1 MYMENVRLESFQQER
16 FQQVLTCWNQSLIY
30 DGIDEERF
38 KQLILLDENFNPDL
52 FLLAMNDEKVVGFCY
67 GIRRKIPYLERGL
80 EENRGWIVIM
90 GVLPEYQNQGIG
102 TMLCDEVEKR
112 LKDMGTK
119 EITLCA
125 YSPNYF
131 FPGID
136 KRYQKAISFFEN
148 RNYVYRTESVSMQR
162 SLWDYHMAD
171 QYKEKLASLE
181 KDGIHIIRYNDE
193 YMLPLLNYLLEN
205 FGAGWKRNALIAM
218 QKKEAEDTILLVVDE
233 QKNILGFCM
242 RKIDGNDAR
251 FGPFGVSEHLRSKGI
266 GGVLFEYMMQEMK
279 QKGIYYLYF
288 LWTDGAA
295 QRFYERHDVKVYRT
309 YQLYR
314 KEV

>member
-1 MYMENVRLESFQQER
+1 MENIRLESFQQER

-52 FLLAMNDEKVVGFCY
+52 FLLALNQEKVVGFCY
-67 GIRRKIPYLERGL
+67 GVRRKIPYLERGL

-136 KRYQKAISFFEN
+136 KRYQQAISFFEN
-148 RNYVYRTESVSMQR
+148 RNYVNRAESVSMQR

>member
-1 MYMENVRLESFQQER
+1 MENIRLESFQQER

-52 FLLAMNDEKVVGFCY
+52 FLLALNQEKVVGFCY
-67 GIRRKIPYLERGL
+67 GVRRKIPYLERGL

-136 KRYQKAISFFEN
+136 KRYQQAISFFEN
-148 RNYVYRTESVSMQR
+148 RNYVNRAESVSMQR

-251 FGPFGVSEHLRSKGI
+251 LDLLV
-266 GGVLFEYMMQEMK
+266 
-279 QKGIYYLYF
+279 
-288 LWTDGAA
+288 
-295 QRFYERHDVKVYRT
+295 
-309 YQLYR
+309 
-314 KEV
+314 

>member
-1 MYMENVRLESFQQER
+1 MENIRIESFQQDKLE
-16 FQQVLTCWNQSLIY
+16 QVLSCWNESLIY
-30 DGIDEERF
+30 DGIDEGRF
-38 KQLILLDENFNPDL
+38 KQLILLDENFNPNL
-52 FLLAMNDEKVVGFCY
+52 FLLALHQDEVVGFCY
-67 GIRRKIPYLERGL
+67 GIKRKIPYLERGL

-90 GVLPEYQNQGIG
+90 GVRPIYQNQGIG
-102 TMLCDEVEKR
+102 TLLCNEVEKR
-112 LKDMGTK
+112 LKDNGTK

-136 KRYQKAISFFEN
+136 KRYEKAISFFEN
-148 RNYVYRTESVSMQR
+148 RKYVYRAQSVSMQR
-162 SLWDYHMAD
+162 SLWDYHMANE
-171 QYKEKLASLE
+171 YKEKIKSLE
-181 KDGIHIIRYNDE
+181 SEGIRIIRYNDE
-193 YMLPLLNYLLEN
+193 YMYPLLDYLLEN

-218 QKKEAEDTILLVVDE
+218 QKNEATDTILLVVDN
-233 QKNILGFCM
+233 QKKILGFCM

-251 FGPFGVSEHLRSKGI
+251 FGPFGVSAHLRSKGI
-266 GGVLFEYMMQEMK
+266 GGALFEYMMQEMK

-295 QRFYERHDVKVYRT
+295 QRFYERHGVKVYRT

>member
-1 MYMENVRLESFQQER
+1 MENVRLESFQQER

-38 KQLILLDENFNPDL
+38 KQLILLDENFNPNL
-52 FLLAMNDEKVVGFCY
+52 FLLALNQEKVVGFCY
-67 GIRRKIPYLERGL
+67 GVRRKIPYLERGL

-119 EITLCA
+119 QITLCA

-136 KRYQKAISFFEN
+136 KRYQQAISFFEN
-148 RNYVYRTESVSMQR
+148 RNYVNRAESVSMQR

>member
-1 MYMENVRLESFQQER
+1 MENIRLESFQQGR

-52 FLLAMNDEKVVGFCY
+52 FLLALNQEKVVGFCY
-67 GIRRKIPYLERGL
+67 GVRRKIPYLERGL

-136 KRYQKAISFFEN
+136 KRYQQAISFFEN
-148 RNYVYRTESVSMQR
+148 RNYVNRAESVSMQR

>member
-1 MYMENVRLESFQQER
+1 MENIRLESFQQER

-67 GIRRKIPYLERGL
+67 GVRRKIPYLERGL

-136 KRYQKAISFFEN
+136 KRYQQAISFFEN
-148 RNYVYRTESVSMQR
+148 RNYVNRAESVSMQR

>member
-1 MYMENVRLESFQQER
+1 MENIRLESFQQER

-52 FLLAMNDEKVVGFCY
+52 FLLALNQEKVVGFCY
-67 GIRRKIPYLERGL
+67 GVRRKIPYLERGL

-102 TMLCDEVEKR
+102 TMLCDGVEKR

-136 KRYQKAISFFEN
+136 KRYQQAISFFEN
-148 RNYVYRTESVSMQR
+148 RNYVNRAESVSMQR

>member
-1 MYMENVRLESFQQER
+1 MENIRLESFQQER

-52 FLLAMNDEKVVGFCY
+52 FLLALNQEKVVGFCY
-67 GIRRKIPYLERGL
+67 GVRRKIPYLERGL

-136 KRYQKAISFFEN
+136 KRYQQAISFFEN
-148 RNYVYRTESVSMQR
+148 RNYAYRAESVSMQR

-218 QKKEAEDTILLVVDE
+218 QKKEAEDTILLVVDK

>member
-1 MYMENVRLESFQQER
+1 MENVRLESFQQER

-67 GIRRKIPYLERGL
+67 GVRRKIPYLERGL

-136 KRYQKAISFFEN
+136 KRYQQAISFFEN
-148 RNYVYRTESVSMQR
+148 RNYVYRAESVSMQR

-193 YMLPLLNYLLEN
+193 YMLPLLKYLLEN

>member
-1 MYMENVRLESFQQER
+1 MENIRLESFQQER

-30 DGIDEERF
+30 DVIDEERF

-67 GIRRKIPYLERGL
+67 GVRRKIPYLERGL

-136 KRYQKAISFFEN
+136 KRYQQAISFFEN
-148 RNYVYRTESVSMQR
+148 RNYVNRAESVSMQR

>member
-1 MYMENVRLESFQQER
+1 MENIRLESFQQER

-52 FLLAMNDEKVVGFCY
+52 FLLALNQEKVVGFCY
-67 GIRRKIPYLERGL
+67 GVRRKIPYLERGL

-136 KRYQKAISFFEN
+136 KRYQQAISFFEN
-148 RNYVYRTESVSMQR
+148 RNYVNRAESISMQR

>member
-1 MYMENVRLESFQQER
+1 M
-16 FQQVLTCWNQSLIY
+16 NQ
-30 DGIDEERF
+30 
-38 KQLILLDENFNPDL
+38 
-52 FLLAMNDEKVVGFCY
+52 EKVVGFCY
-67 GIRRKIPYLERGL
+67 GVRRKIPYLERGL

-136 KRYQKAISFFEN
+136 KRYQQAISFFEN
-148 RNYVYRTESVSMQR
+148 RNYAYRAESVSMQR

-205 FGAGWKRNALIAM
+205 FGA
-218 QKKEAEDTILLVVDE
+218 
-233 QKNILGFCM
+233 
-242 RKIDGNDAR
+242 DGN
-251 FGPFGVSEHLRSKGI
+251 VML
-266 GGVLFEYMMQEMK
+266 
-279 QKGIYYLYF
+279 
-288 LWTDGAA
+288 
-295 QRFYERHDVKVYRT
+295 
-309 YQLYR
+309 
-314 KEV
+314 

>member
-1 MYMENVRLESFQQER
+1 MENVRLESFQQER

-38 KQLILLDENFNPDL
+38 KQLILLDENFNPNL

>member
-1 MYMENVRLESFQQER
+1 MENVRLENFQQER

-251 FGPFGVSEHLRSKGI
+251 FGPFGVSEPLRSKGI

>member
-1 MYMENVRLESFQQER
+1 MENVRLESFQQER

-38 KQLILLDENFNPDL
+38 KQLILLDENFNPNL

-233 QKNILGFCM
+233 QKNSLGFCM
-242 RKIDGNDAR
+242 R
-251 FGPFGVSEHLRSKGI
+251 
-266 GGVLFEYMMQEMK
+266 
-279 QKGIYYLYF
+279 
-288 LWTDGAA
+288 
-295 QRFYERHDVKVYRT
+295 
-309 YQLYR
+309 
-314 KEV
+314 

>member
-1 MYMENVRLESFQQER
+1 MENVRLESFQQEI

-67 GIRRKIPYLERGL
+67 GVRRKIPYLERGL

-136 KRYQKAISFFEN
+136 KRYQQAISFFEN
-148 RNYVYRTESVSMQR
+148 RNYVYRAESVSMQR

-193 YMLPLLNYLLEN
+193 YMLPLLKYLLEN

>member
-1 MYMENVRLESFQQER
+1 MENVRLESFQQER

-102 TMLCDEVEKR
+102 TMLCDEVERR

>member
-1 MYMENVRLESFQQER
+1 MENIRLESFHQDK
-16 FQQVLTCWNQSLIY
+16 FQQVLTCWNESLTY

-52 FLLAMNDEKVVGFCY
+52 FLIALNDEKVLGFCY

-102 TMLCDEVEKR
+102 TLLCDEVERR
-112 LKDMGTK
+112 LKNMGTK

-136 KRYQKAISFFEN
+136 KRYQNAIAFFEK
-148 RNYVYRTESVSMQR
+148 RNYIYRAESVSMQR
-162 SLWDYHMAD
+162 SLWDYHMAE
-171 QYKEKLASLE
+171 QYKEKIVSLA

-193 YMLPLLNYLLEN
+193 YMLPLLDYLLKN

-218 QKKEAEDTILLVVDE
+218 QKKEANDTILLVVDE
-233 QKNILGFCM
+233 HHEILGFCM

-295 QRFYERHDVKVYRT
+295 QRFYERHGVKVYRT

>member
-1 MYMENVRLESFQQER
+1 MENVRLESFQQER
-16 FQQVLTCWNQSLIY
+16 FQQDLTCWNQSLIY

-38 KQLILLDENFNPDL
+38 KQLILLDENFNPNL

>member
-1 MYMENVRLESFQQER
+1 MENIRLESFQQER

-52 FLLAMNDEKVVGFCY
+52 FLLALNQEKVVGFCY
-67 GIRRKIPYLERGL
+67 GVRRKIPYLERGL

-136 KRYQKAISFFEN
+136 KRYQQAISFFEN
-148 RNYVYRTESVSMQR
+148 RNYANRAESVSMQR

>member
-1 MYMENVRLESFQQER
+1 MENIRLESFQQER

-38 KQLILLDENFNPDL
+38 KQLILLDENYNPDL
-52 FLLAMNDEKVVGFCY
+52 FLLALNQEKVVGFCY
-67 GIRRKIPYLERGL
+67 GVRRKIPYLERGL

-136 KRYQKAISFFEN
+136 KRYQQAISFFEN
-148 RNYVYRTESVSMQR
+148 RNYVNRAESVSMQR

>member
-1 MYMENVRLESFQQER
+1 MENVRLESFQQER

-52 FLLAMNDEKVVGFCY
+52 FLLALNQEKVVGFCY
-67 GIRRKIPYLERGL
+67 GVRRKIPYLERGL

-90 GVLPEYQNQGIG
+90 GELPEYQNQGIG

>member
-1 MYMENVRLESFQQER
+1 MYIENVRLESFQQER

-125 YSPNYF
+125 YSPNSF

>member
-1 MYMENVRLESFQQER
+1 MENVRLESFQQER

-67 GIRRKIPYLERGL
+67 GVRRKIPYLERGL

>member
-1 MYMENVRLESFQQER
+1 MENVRLESFQQER

-52 FLLAMNDEKVVGFCY
+52 FLLALNQEKVVGFCY
-67 GIRRKIPYLERGL
+67 GVRRKIPYLERGL

-136 KRYQKAISFFEN
+136 KRYQQAISFFEN
-148 RNYVYRTESVSMQR
+148 RNYVYRAESVSMQR

>member
-1 MYMENVRLESFQQER
+1 MENIRLESFKQER

-52 FLLAMNDEKVVGFCY
+52 FLLALNQEKVVGFCY
-67 GIRRKIPYLERGL
+67 GVRRKIPYLERGL

-136 KRYQKAISFFEN
+136 KRYQQAISFFEN
-148 RNYVYRTESVSMQR
+148 RNYAYRAESVSMQR

-218 QKKEAEDTILLVVDE
+218 QKKEAEDTILLVVDK

>member
-1 MYMENVRLESFQQER
+1 MENIRLESFQQER

-52 FLLAMNDEKVVGFCY
+52 FLLALNQEEVVGFCY
-67 GIRRKIPYLERGL
+67 GVRRKIPYLERGL

-102 TMLCDEVEKR
+102 TKLCDEVEKR

-136 KRYQKAISFFEN
+136 KRYQNAISFFEN
-148 RNYVYRTESVSMQR
+148 RNYTYRAESVSMQR
-162 SLWDYHMAD
+162 SLWDFHMAD
-171 QYKEKLASLE
+171 KYKEKLASLE
-181 KDGIHIIRYNDE
+181 KEGIHIIRYNDE
-193 YMLPLLNYLLEN
+193 YMLPLLSYLLEN

-218 QKKEAEDTILLVVDE
+218 QKKEAEDTILLVIDE

-251 FGPFGVSEHLRSKGI
+251 FGPFGVSEQLRSKGI

>member
-1 MYMENVRLESFQQER
+1 MENIRLESFQQER

-38 KQLILLDENFNPDL
+38 KQFILLDENFNPDL
-52 FLLAMNDEKVVGFCY
+52 FLLALNQEKVVGFCY
-67 GIRRKIPYLERGL
+67 GVRRKIPYLERGL

-136 KRYQKAISFFEN
+136 KRYQQAISFFEN
-148 RNYVYRTESVSMQR
+148 RNYVNRAESVSMQR

>member
-1 MYMENVRLESFQQER
+1 MENIRLESFQQER

-52 FLLAMNDEKVVGFCY
+52 FLLALNQEKVVGFCY
-67 GIRRKIPYLERGL
+67 GVRRKIPYLERGL

-136 KRYQKAISFFEN
+136 KRYQQAISFFEN
-148 RNYVYRTESVSMQR
+148 RNYVNRAESVSMQR

-218 QKKEAEDTILLVVDE
+218 QKKEAEDTILLVVDK

>member
-1 MYMENVRLESFQQER
+1 MENVRLESFQQER

-38 KQLILLDENFNPDL
+38 KQLILLDENFSPDL

-136 KRYQKAISFFEN
+136 KRYQQAISFFEN
-148 RNYVYRTESVSMQR
+148 RNYVYRAESVSMQR

>member
-1 MYMENVRLESFQQER
+1 MENVRLESFQQER

-52 FLLAMNDEKVVGFCY
+52 FLLALNQEKVVGFCY
-67 GIRRKIPYLERGL
+67 GVRRKIPYLERGL

-136 KRYQKAISFFEN
+136 KRYQQAISFFEN
-148 RNYVYRTESVSMQR
+148 RNYVNRAESVSMQR

>member
-1 MYMENVRLESFQQER
+1 MENIRLESFQQER

-52 FLLAMNDEKVVGFCY
+52 FLLALNQEKVVGFCY
-67 GIRRKIPYLERGL
+67 GVRRKIPYLERGL

-136 KRYQKAISFFEN
+136 KRYQQAISFFEN
-148 RNYVYRTESVSMQR
+148 RNYVNRAESVSMQR

-181 KDGIHIIRYNDE
+181 DGIHIIRYNDE

>member
-1 MYMENVRLESFQQER
+1 MENIRLESFQQER

-52 FLLAMNDEKVVGFCY
+52 FLLALNQEKVVGFCY
-67 GIRRKIPYLERGL
+67 GVRRKIPYLERGL

-136 KRYQKAISFFEN
+136 KRYQQAISFFEN
-148 RNYVYRTESVSMQR
+148 RNYVYRAESVSMQR

>member
-1 MYMENVRLESFQQER
+1 
-16 FQQVLTCWNQSLIY
+16 
-30 DGIDEERF
+30 
-38 KQLILLDENFNPDL
+38 
-52 FLLAMNDEKVVGFCY
+52 
-67 GIRRKIPYLERGL
+67 
-80 EENRGWIVIM
+80 
-90 GVLPEYQNQGIG
+90 
-102 TMLCDEVEKR
+102 MLCDEVEKR

-136 KRYQKAISFFEN
+136 KRYQQAISFFEN
-148 RNYVYRTESVSMQR
+148 RNYVNRAESVSMQR

-314 KEV
+314 NCLLYTSDAADEL

>member
-1 MYMENVRLESFQQER
+1 MENIRLESFQQER

-52 FLLAMNDEKVVGFCY
+52 FLLALNQEKVVGFCY
-67 GIRRKIPYLERGL
+67 GVRRKIPYLERGL

-102 TMLCDEVEKR
+102 TILCDEVEKR

-136 KRYQKAISFFEN
+136 KRYQQAISFFEN
-148 RNYVYRTESVSMQR
+148 RNYVYRAESVSMQR

-193 YMLPLLNYLLEN
+193 YVLPLLNYLLEN

>member
-1 MYMENVRLESFQQER
+1 MGNVKLESFHQDK
-16 FQQVLTCWNQSLIY
+16 FQQVLTCWNESLIY
-30 DGIDEERF
+30 DAIDEERF
-38 KQLILLDENFNPDL
+38 KQLILLDENFDSNL
-52 FLLAMNDEKVVGFCY
+52 FLLATNEEKVLGFCY
-67 GIRRKIPYLERGL
+67 GVRRKIPYLERGL

-90 GVLPEYQNQGIG
+90 GVLPEYQHQGIG
-102 TMLCDEVEKR
+102 TLLCDEVEKR
-112 LKDMGTK
+112 LKDLGTK

-136 KRYQKAISFFEN
+136 KRYQNAIAFFEK
-148 RNYVYRTESVSMQR
+148 RNYVFRNESVSMQR
-162 SLWDYHMAD
+162 SLWDYHMSN
-171 QYKEKLASLE
+171 QYKEKLISLE
-181 KDGIHIIRYNDE
+181 KEGIHIIRYHDE
-193 YMLPLLNYLLEN
+193 YMLPLLDYLLKN

-218 QKKEAEDTILLVVDE
+218 QKNEAVDTILLVVNE
-233 QKNILGFCM
+233 QNQILGFCM

-251 FGPFGVSEHLRSKGI
+251 FGPFGVSEQLRSKGI

>member
-1 MYMENVRLESFQQER
+1 MENIRLESFQQER

-52 FLLAMNDEKVVGFCY
+52 FLLALNQEKVVGFCY
-67 GIRRKIPYLERGL
+67 GVRRKIPYLERGL

-136 KRYQKAISFFEN
+136 KRYQQAISFFEN
-148 RNYVYRTESVSMQR
+148 RNYVNRAESVSMQR

-288 LWTDGAA
+288 LWTDGAV

>member
-1 MYMENVRLESFQQER
+1 MENIRLESFQQER

-52 FLLAMNDEKVVGFCY
+52 FLLALNQEKVVGFCY
-67 GIRRKIPYLERGL
+67 GVRRKIPYLERGL

-136 KRYQKAISFFEN
+136 KRYQQAISFFEN
-148 RNYVYRTESVSMQR
+148 RNYVNRAESVSMQR

-218 QKKEAEDTILLVVDE
+218 QKKEAEDTILLVVEE